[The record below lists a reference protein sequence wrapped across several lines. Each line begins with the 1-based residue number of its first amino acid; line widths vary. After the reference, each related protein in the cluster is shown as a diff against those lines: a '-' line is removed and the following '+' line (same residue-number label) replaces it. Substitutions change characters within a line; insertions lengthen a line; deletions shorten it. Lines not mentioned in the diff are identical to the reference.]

1 MTEYTPQTVAELLE
15 GRLVGDPDLAITGLA
30 EISTAKP
37 GDLTFVGESSYAPRW
52 AASDASVAI
61 VSEGIEL
68 EPGDGRALVFVDNA
82 DLAMA
87 RVLDALAPE
96 PARPEH
102 GIHETAVIDGGAE
115 IASDAVIGAYC
126 VIGPGVYV
134 GPRTVLH
141 NHVTLLDDVRVGEDC
156 VLWPNVVIRERCV
169 IGNRCVLEPGCVIG
183 ADGFGYRPDM
193 TGDQPRIVKIPHL
206 GNVEL
211 GDEVELGANVTI
223 DRGKFAATTV
233 GHGTKIDNQT
243 QIGHNCKIGN
253 LVVISG
259 CTAVGGSVTIGDGA
273 MVGGAS
279 ILRDHV
285 TLGRGAKCAGG
296 AGVANDIPD
305 GEAWLGY
312 HASPAK
318 EAKRELFAV
327 RKLPQLIKDFKAL
340 RQRVDRVEV
349 RDS

>member
-1 MTEYTPQTVAELLE
+1 MTEYTPQTVAELLD

-30 EISTAKP
+30 EISTAQP

-52 AASDASVAI
+52 ATSAASVAI
-61 VSEGIEL
+61 VTQGIDL
-68 EPGDGRALVFVDNA
+68 DPGDGRALVFVDNA

-87 RVLDALAPE
+87 RVLEALAPA
-96 PARPEH
+96 PARPAP
-102 GIHETAVIDGGAE
+102 GIHETAVVDHTAE
-115 IASDAVIGAYC
+115 IAYDVVIGAYC
-126 VIGPGVYV
+126 VVGPGVRV

-141 NHVTLLDDVRVGEDC
+141 NHVTLLDHVRVGEDC

-169 IGNRCVLEPGCVIG
+169 VGDRCVLEPGCVIG

-193 TGDQPRIVKIPHL
+193 TGDTPRIVKIPHL
-206 GNVEL
+206 GHVEL
-211 GDEVELGANVTI
+211 GNEVELGANVTI

-259 CTAVGGSVTIGDGA
+259 CTAIGGSVTIRDGA

-279 ILRDHV
+279 TLRDHI
-285 TLGRGAKCAGG
+285 TMGRGAKCAGG
-296 AGVANDIPD
+296 SGVAADIPD
-305 GEAWLGY
+305 GEEWLGY
-312 HASPAK
+312 NAYLAK
-318 EAKRELFAV
+318 DAKRELFAV
-327 RKLPQLIKDFKAL
+327 RKLPQLLKDFKAL
-340 RQRVDRVEV
+340 RQRVERVEKK
-349 RDS
+349 DA